1 MVWQPRKGVSIKEV
15 KSGLFLFHFF
25 HKIDFNN
32 ILEGR
37 PWFFDNHTLI
47 LGRIKVHSLPM
58 GFMIEEVGRN
68 LGKQVGYFLEVLVD
82 VRKTLLKE
90 KMIK

>member
-37 PWFFDNHTLI
+37 PWFFDKHTLI
-47 LGRIKVHSLPM
+47 LGRIKVRETSR
-58 GFMIEEVGRN
+58 EVP
-68 LGKQVGYFLEVLVD
+68 LIHVPFWV
-82 VRKTLLKE
+82 
-90 KMIK
+90 